1 MDDAKEM
8 SLMRMRVVN
17 MLTAVDVDERVEV
30 ANSESNENARSEVQ
44 TQIS

>member
-30 ANSESNENARSEVQ
+30 ANSESYENARSEIQ